1 MCLLDRGETQGS
13 DDDDDDDGMFFD
25 GLKDSRNSGVVVT
38 DNKGT
43 SMSMGMDGTIGA
55 SGSLGGLTCGDI

>member
-1 MCLLDRGETQGS
+1 MCMCLLDRGETQGS
-13 DDDDDDDGMFFD
+13 DDDDDGMFFD
-25 GLKDSRNSGVVVT
+25 GLKDSRDSGVVVT
-38 DNKGT
+38 DNEGT